1 MLQQAIEREAIL
13 RYVPG
18 TKPRRPANS
27 PVSTKRNLGKVARN
41 DTRPCKL
48 RRLRVGSPTLYAEI
62 AVIT

>member
-27 PVSTKRNLGKVARN
+27 PVSAKCNLGKRSNA
-41 DTRPCKL
+41 
-48 RRLRVGSPTLYAEI
+48 AEI
-62 AVIT
+62 EGR